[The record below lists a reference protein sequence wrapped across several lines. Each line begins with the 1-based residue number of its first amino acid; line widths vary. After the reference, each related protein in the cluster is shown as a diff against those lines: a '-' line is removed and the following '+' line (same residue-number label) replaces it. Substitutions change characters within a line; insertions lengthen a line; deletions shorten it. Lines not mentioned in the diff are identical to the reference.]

1 MNLECPHCK
10 VSFTVADA
18 TPGKFVRCTS
28 CDRRFLVSD
37 PSGSST
43 SNDDFPPELIVF
55 CAAIVLLV
63 LGLVLATI
71 TTPAK
76 SIGIVIAIGV
86 TLLSVWKWQ
95 AIDRYFTRLRIQGA
109 ARRQAKKQAAAEA
122 ASAQADSEA
131 STEQAATVQTSDTS
145 MANQY
150 GVAVNPEDSHL
161 ESAASAFTKTD
172 VSQDSTS
179 PSPAAPEQTVPVVT
193 APSAPAAPPPALE
206 PESLTTGLPEKYRV
220 FLEVAMSQS
229 QWSRQEL
236 EAVANKHNLPWS
248 ETFDAIAQWSHD
260 RFGEPMLVEDEYN
273 VWVQLP
279 VI

>member
-28 CDRRFLVSD
+28 CNHRFLVSG
-37 PSGSST
+37 PSGNST

-55 CAAIVLLV
+55 CTTIVLLV

-76 SIGIVIAIGV
+76 SIGIVFGIGA
-86 TLLSVWKWQ
+86 TLLAVWKWKF
-95 AIDRYFTRLRIQGA
+95 IDQYFIRLRIQGA
-109 ARRQAKKQAAAEA
+109 ARRQARKQAAAEA
-122 ASAQADSEA
+122 ASAHDLES
-131 STEQAATVQTSDTS
+131 STEQDAAVPPAAV
-145 MANQY
+145 ANQDEV
-150 GVAVNPEDSHL
+150 VASSELRHAEPES
-161 ESAASAFTKTD
+161 SAFTNMEEGP
-172 VSQDSTS
+172 VPASHPSTT
-179 PSPAAPEQTVPVVT
+179 PEILPVNDAALPVAT
-193 APSAPAAPPPALE
+193 EPPPAIQ

-220 FLEVAMSQS
+220 FLEVAMTQS
-229 QWSRQEL
+229 QWSRRDL
-236 EAVANKHNLPWS
+236 EAVADKNDLAWT
-248 ETFDAIAQWSHD
+248 ETIAAIAQWSRD
-260 RFGEPMLVEDEYN
+260 RFGEPMLVEDDYN